1 MKLLI
6 VDGHN
11 LLFQMFFGMPA
22 RIIGK
27 DGRAIHGT
35 LGFVGALIRMIKMVE
50 PTHLVVLFDGE
61 HENPRIELSPDYKAN
76 RIDYSNVPDE
86 ENPYSQLYDIY
97 AALDC
102 MGIPH
107 TEITDGEADDAMAAY
122 AITYGSQM
130 EVIIASYDSDFFQ
143 LITENVKILRYRGDK
158 TIVCD
163 KPFLQE
169 KFGISPTQYADFKS
183 LTGDASDNIRGADK
197 IGVKTAAA
205 LLRQYGSLQ
214 TIIENAENIQK
225 PSIRESVKQHSE
237 RLKTN
242 YRLICLDNKTS
253 IPFAI
258 DELAYTYDGILTN
271 DVLGRIGVR

>member
-35 LGFVGALIRMIKMVE
+35 LGFVGALIKMIKMVE

-102 MGIPH
+102 MGILH

-122 AITYGSQM
+122 AFTYGSQM

-143 LITENVKILRYRGDK
+143 LISENVKILRYRGDK

-163 KPFLQE
+163 KLFLQE

-253 IPFAI
+253 IPFDI